1 MKRKGS
7 YEAETRG
14 IQVRVTPMYLD
25 GESEP
30 EEGRWIWA
38 YHIEIENRGEAE
50 VQLLARHWIITDA
63 MGHVEEVRGS
73 GVVGEQPV
81 LSPGDT
87 YAYASG
93 CPLATSSGAMHGAYR
108 MVDEAG
114 VSFDVTIPA
123 FSLDV
128 PDARRVLN

>member
-1 MKRKGS
+1 MTRKGA

-14 IQVRVTPMYLD
+14 IRVRVVPTYLD
-25 GESEP
+25 GESAP
-30 EEGRWIWA
+30 EEGRWVWA
-38 YHIEIENRGEAE
+38 YHIEIENRGAVE
-50 VQLLARHWIITDA
+50 VQLMARRWVITDA
-63 MGHVEEVRGS
+63 MGHVEEVRGP

-81 LSPGDT
+81 IGPGESYT
-87 YAYASG
+87 YASG
-93 CPLATSSGAMHGAYR
+93 CPLPTSSGAMQGAYR

-114 VSFDVTIPA
+114 VSFDVDIPA

>member
-14 IQVRVTPMYLD
+14 IRVQVTPIYLD
-25 GESEP
+25 AESAP
-30 EEGRWIWA
+30 EEGRWVWA
-38 YHIEIENRGEAE
+38 YHIEIENRSELE
-50 VQLLARHWIITDA
+50 VQLMARRWVITDA
-63 MGHVEEVRGS
+63 RGHVEEVGGP

-81 LSPGDT
+81 LGPGESYT
-87 YAYASG
+87 YASG
-93 CPLATSSGAMHGAYR
+93 CPLTTSSGAMQGDYR

-114 VSFDVTIPA
+114 VSFDVTIPP